1 MAWGWVEPPQRLPL
15 ETQQEVSALLRR
27 PELRPAR
34 LGILVEALGTCAP
47 KGRLEERWA
56 LQPYA
61 GGSPHPVLLAREADK
76 AFLPASNMKLLT
88 GAAALA
94 QLGGDFRYETQVRA
108 DSGID
113 SQGRL
118 EGDLFLC
125 GAGDPSLDYEHLDDL
140 ADQLKAQGLR
150 EVRGVVGDGRLF
162 PGPAWGDGW
171 SWDDMPWYYSMEI
184 NALSLGRNQVEV
196 VVRPA
201 EQPGQLVQVEI
212 RPANNYV
219 QVINRAVTIPAGGR
233 STLVLDRPWGHFE
246 ILVFGK
252 LPCGSKPLSQGCSV
266 PAPALYAATVLTA
279 KLRERGITVSRPPRA
294 EPVSPDSASPG
305 QQPPRVLATVRS
317 APLRELLARL
327 NKHSDNLYAEL
338 FLRTLG
344 QYHGGTG
351 TVQQGREAVVAFL
364 RGLGLDTSAL
374 RVADGSGLSRFNL
387 VSPRLLVG
395 VLRAMAFHREASAFY
410 ASLPIAGVD
419 GNLASR
425 MKGTPAA
432 GNVHAKTGYLS
443 QVSTLSGY
451 VTTADGHLLAV
462 SVLTNNFTCA
472 TSQMRDL
479 QDQIF
484 IRLAACRLGK
494 GSARKNP

>member
-1 MAWGWVEPPQRLPL
+1 
-15 ETQQEVSALLRR
+15 
-27 PELRPAR
+27 
-34 LGILVEALGTCAP
+34 
-47 KGRLEERWA
+47 
-56 LQPYA
+56 
-61 GGSPHPVLLAREADK
+61 VLLARDADK
-76 AFLPASNMKLLT
+76 AFLPASNMKLLI

-118 EGDLFLC
+118 DGDLFLC
-125 GAGDPSLDYEHLDDL
+125 GGGDPSLDYQHLDDL

-150 EVRGVVGDGRLF
+150 EVGGVVGDGRLF

-171 SWDDMPWYYSMEI
+171 SWDDLPWYYSMEI
-184 NALSLGRNQVEV
+184 SALSLGRNQVEV
-196 VVRPA
+196 IVRPA
-201 EQPGQLVQVEI
+201 EQPGQPVQVEV
-212 RPANNYV
+212 RPANDYV
-219 QVINRAVTIPAGGR
+219 QVINRATTVPAGGR
-233 STLVLDRPWGHFE
+233 STLALDRPWGHFE
-246 ILVFGK
+246 ILVFGN
-252 LPCGSKPLSQGCSV
+252 LPCGSKPVSQGCSV

-279 KLRERGITVSRPPRA
+279 KLRERGIAVARLPRA
-294 EPVSPDSASPG
+294 EPVHPDSAAASP
-305 QQPPRVLATVRS
+305 QPPRVLATVRS
-317 APLRELLARL
+317 APLRELLRQL

-338 FLRTLG
+338 LLRTLG
-344 QYHGGTG
+344 QHHGGTG
-351 TVQQGREAVVAFL
+351 TVQQGREAVIAFL
-364 RGLGLDTSAL
+364 RGLGLDTAAL

-395 VLRAMAFHREASAFY
+395 VLRAMAFHPEALAFY
-410 ASLPIAGVD
+410 TSLPIAGVD

-425 MKGTPAA
+425 MQGTPAA

-484 IRLAACRLGK
+484 IRLAACRLGRPSRPQ
-494 GSARKNP
+494 GRV